1 MFPATTLTYLSLRTQ
16 VIVPSYVSGR
26 PLTVDIRLRGS
37 PDAKKPREYRISS
50 VAGSSSNTSECGQ
63 QPGVRQMRTFTNL
76 QTAHPNPHHTSLLH
90 SPQDSVHRSRRY
102 SPTDTSNARKLD
114 VPAPRPKTWDFDA
127 PSPRPAA
134 MSLWPSRTGNRI
146 CGRASGRLGTLC
158 CSTGG
163 GGSVA
168 LRWVV
173 DHFRLN
179 QIFSR
184 WNAERETP
192 SCEVIRRHEICR

>member
-1 MFPATTLTYLSLRTQ
+1 MLENQ
-16 VIVPSYVSGR
+16 G
-26 PLTVDIRLRGS
+26 
-37 PDAKKPREYRISS
+37 YRISS
-50 VAGSSSNTSECGQ
+50 VTGSSFLKTSNCGLEHGVY
-63 QPGVRQMRTFTNL
+63 QPRTFTNL
-76 QTAHPNPHHTSLLH
+76 RTAHPNLHRNFLLH
-90 SPQDSVHRSRRY
+90 SPQDPAHRSRRY

-192 SCEVIRRHEICR
+192 SCEVIGMQEICR